1 MQFKT
6 CQLIIETS
14 NKIEDDMNTVVT
26 LGNSKMIYNNE
37 IYYIIKKIVKKKYL
51 WLYCQYDNAKLY
63 GDIVVDTK
71 NEKEHKNTRKKT
83 NIELRQQLFV
93 VYDFDSHVL
102 YLNNINKKN
111 FVKKYIA
118 EILQVE
124 VTIKNIYAS
133 LIEFQNSIKA
143 LKKLKFTQYYNIMNA
158 GKKNTIFMQQVNE
171 LGLDMPDKITMQIE
185 YPNIPIGSIKN
196 GLQNIKERRDMGIF
210 QDIVL
215 IGIDDTGVEQH
226 FDFTS
231 LIKNIDLNV
240 EKNENERFDPAEI
253 EKCFFQRI
261 GEEHVF

>member
-6 CQLIIETS
+6 CQLIIETP

-158 GKKNTIFMQQVNE
+158 GKKNTIVKEFEMLWTDDVSYTYEEFSEVYRKEYKHKKQIDRLVREQQKIALQEEIIDYDACCKDIFWQEVKDIMEYYFTLCFGNNFNILSVTI
-171 LGLDMPDKITMQIE
+171 LG
-185 YPNIPIGSIKN
+185 
-196 GLQNIKERRDMGIF
+196 
-210 QDIVL
+210 
-215 IGIDDTGVEQH
+215 
-226 FDFTS
+226 
-231 LIKNIDLNV
+231 
-240 EKNENERFDPAEI
+240 
-253 EKCFFQRI
+253 
-261 GEEHVF
+261 